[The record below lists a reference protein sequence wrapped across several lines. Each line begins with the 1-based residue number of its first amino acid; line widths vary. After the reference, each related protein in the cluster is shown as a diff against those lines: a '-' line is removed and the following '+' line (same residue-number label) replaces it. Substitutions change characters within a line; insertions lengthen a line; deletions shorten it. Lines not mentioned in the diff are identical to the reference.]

1 MLNRYQK
8 LTARLDDGEL
18 ILIDGATGT
27 EIERRGV
34 PQLDNAWNGGGAL
47 SHPDIVREVHQD
59 YIGAGAQII
68 ISNTFATCRHALC
81 DAGVAEHF
89 EALNRR
95 GVELAV
101 EARERSANPDIVVAG
116 GISYWSWTGD
126 KPRLNTLNGSITEQA
141 KIMKEAG
148 ADLLMLEMMI
158 DIDRMCVTLD
168 GALTTGLPVWVGIT
182 CMIDD
187 QGTVCLR
194 NGEPLS
200 QALDALKS
208 YEIPL
213 ISIMHTEVDLISD
226 CLSALKNDW
235 DGWTGIYAH
244 SQGDKSRKRSKHE
257 WVFDGVISPNAYRDV
272 AEQWRAQ
279 GINML
284 GCCCGLGVEHIKV
297 LNRYLTA

>member
-1 MLNRYQK
+1 MTHRYQK
-8 LTARLDDGEL
+8 LAKRIEAGEL
-18 ILIDGATGT
+18 ILNDGATGT

-34 PQLDNAWNGGGAL
+34 PQLENAWNGGGAL
-47 SHPDIVREVHQD
+47 SHPDIVREVHRD

-68 ISNTFATCRHALC
+68 ISNTFATCEHALR
-81 DAGVAEHF
+81 DAGMIEHF

-95 GVELAV
+95 GVELAI
-101 EARERSANPDIVVAG
+101 EARDHSANPDIVVAG

-126 KPRLNTLNGSITEQA
+126 KPTLSALNRSAASQA
-141 KIMKEAG
+141 QIMKEAG
-148 ADLLMLEMMI
+148 ADLIMLEMMI
-158 DIDRMCVTLD
+158 DIDRMCITLEA
-168 GALTTGLPVWVGIT
+168 ALVTGLPVWVGVT

-200 QALDALKS
+200 QALDALKA

-213 ISIMHTEVDLISD
+213 ISIMHTKVDLVD
-226 CLSALKNDW
+226 DGLRALKNDW
-235 DGWTGIYAH
+235 SGWVGVYAH
-244 SQGDKSRKRSKHE
+244 SQGGKSKKRSKHE
-257 WVFDGVISPNAYRDV
+257 WVFDGVISPEAYCT
-272 AEQWRAQ
+272 ASEQWRAQ

-297 LNRYLTA
+297 LNRSLTA